1 MPDIVVIGGGVI
13 GASIAYHLAARGA
26 RGVTLLERGAIGG
39 GETAASG
46 GFVQTH
52 WETLAEVRL
61 IARSREVFLDW
72 LSRIGGDCG
81 YVRGG
86 YLHVTGP
93 EREPAVRR
101 VHQMLQGEGL
111 ESHWLSVPELSQ
123 LQPLLNINQLVGGAW
138 EPSSGWAD
146 PVATTRSLADAATR
160 SGAAIREGVAA
171 LAIRHAGGRITAVD
185 TTAGA
190 LPCGVAILAAGPRTA
205 ALHPEPAI
213 AVPIHLERGQAGY
226 FDRPGG
232 LPEREIGFYDEY
244 TGLYTHPAGD
254 TNLVGWDRGERFEA
268 VADPDHYRRDV
279 DGKWVARAATVLGY
293 RFPALRESVLRRPV
307 TGLYDFTPDGQ
318 PIVDGPIGGLA
329 GYYLAAGFSGVGFK
343 SSPAIGLA
351 MAELVLDGAATSVD
365 IAHLRLSRFA
375 AAPVGA

>member
-1 MPDIVVIGGGVI
+1 VPDIVVIGGGVI
-13 GASIAYHLAARGA
+13 GASIACHLATRGA

-72 LSRIGGDCG
+72 PSRIGGDCG

-101 VHQMLQGEGL
+101 VHQMLLDNGL

-146 PVATTRSLADAATR
+146 PVATTRSLADAAAR

-171 LAIRHAGGRITAVD
+171 LAIHHAGGRVTAVD
-185 TTAGA
+185 TTAGP
-190 LPCGVAILAAGPRTA
+190 LPCGVAILAAGPRTR

-213 AVPIHLERGQAGY
+213 AVPIQLERGQAGY

-232 LPEREIGFYDEY
+232 LPGREIGFYDEY

-254 TNLVGWDRGERFEA
+254 TNLVGWDRGGRFDA

-293 RFPALRESVLRRPV
+293 RFPALRESVLRRAV

-343 SSPAIGLA
+343 SSPAVGLA

-375 AAPVGA
+375 PAPVGA